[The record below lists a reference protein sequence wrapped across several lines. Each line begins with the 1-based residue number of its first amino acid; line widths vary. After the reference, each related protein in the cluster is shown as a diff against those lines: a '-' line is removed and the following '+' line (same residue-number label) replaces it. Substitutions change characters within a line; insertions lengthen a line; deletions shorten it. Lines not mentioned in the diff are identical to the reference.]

1 MTLSIS
7 KFVYD
12 LAQKDFNFADQQCF
26 NLWEFILAMVK
37 A

>member
-12 LAQKDFNFADQQCF
+12 MAQKDFNFADQQSF